1 MKSIT
6 YTFALLLAAFLTTSA
21 CQSGGDNQTTA
32 PAPPSQPP
40 AAADASAAAGDRLR
54 TFVPPPDGRLTTAQ
68 VEQYI
73 AVRRRALQ
81 MVKEVK
87 PAASLVSILAEIP
100 QAETRAAG
108 ELGRDIAEYRWVQ
121 ARISEASSPTLPE
134 GPGADVLK
142 AIEASAT
149 KRSAELQKA
158 AADDRRVPAPVAADA
173 AAVAFNRSV
182 LDPFRTEL
190 AALEKS

>member
-1 MKSIT
+1 MKKIT
-6 YTFALLLAAFLTTSA
+6 YMFAFLVAACLTTSA
-21 CQSGGDNQTTA
+21 CQSGGENQSTA

-40 AAADASAAAGDRLR
+40 PAADASAGASDRLR
-54 TFVPPPDGRLTTAQ
+54 AFVPPADGKLTAAH

-87 PAASLVSILAEIP
+87 PAASLVSILAETL

-121 ARISEASSPTLPE
+121 ARISEASSPALPE
-134 GPGADVLK
+134 GAAADVLK

-149 KRSAELQKA
+149 TRSAELQKA
-158 AADDRRVPAPVAADA
+158 AAEERRVAAPVAADA

>member
-6 YTFALLLAAFLTTSA
+6 YTFALLLASFLTTSA
-21 CQSGGDNQTTA
+21 CQSGGDNQSTA

-40 AAADASAAAGDRLR
+40 AAADASAGAGDRLR
-54 TFVPPPDGRLTTAQ
+54 TFVPPPDGKLTTAQ

-87 PAASLVSILAEIP
+87 PAASLVLILAEIP
-100 QAETRAAG
+100 QAETRAAS

-121 ARISEASSPTLPE
+121 ARISEASSPALPE

-158 AADDRRVPAPVAADA
+158 AADERRIPAPVAADA